1 MTRARALALTLT
13 LLLAHPAAAEQFAA
27 VGEVEVHYV
36 VVNTLFLEPDIA
48 ARYGL
53 VRGADRAIL
62 NVSVIGP
69 DGTPRDASVE
79 GTVRNLL
86 EQEATLAFQ
95 RIDEGEA
102 IYFIAPLKV
111 TDQDVLRF
119 DVAVDDRRGN
129 TGRVQFLERMW
140 VDRR

>member
-1 MTRARALALTLT
+1 MTRALALSLS
-13 LLLAHPAAAEQFAA
+13 LLLALPAAAEQFAA
-27 VGEVEVHYV
+27 LGEVEVHYV
-36 VVNTLFLEPDIA
+36 VVNTLFLEPDVA
-48 ARYGL
+48 ARYGI

-69 DGTPRDASVE
+69 DGKPRDASVE

-86 EQEATLAFQ
+86 EVQSPLAFQ
-95 RIDEGEA
+95 RIEEGEA

-129 TGRVQFLERMW
+129 SGRVQFLERMW
-140 VDRR
+140 VDRQ